1 MKNLLIFLIVIILG
15 SGVLTALFV
24 GANYNSLV
32 SLSEQVDQQYGV
44 LESKL
49 QRRYDLIPNLVN
61 TVKGFLSHEEKV
73 FSDIANARAALT
85 KAGNVQEKIAADNQL
100 ESALS
105 RLLVVVENYP
115 ELKSDKQ
122 MIALMDE
129 LAGTENRI
137 SIERDNYNKVV
148 MEYNKKVKTFPSN
161 MIASAFN
168 FTEKT
173 YFKADDNASTA
184 PKVQMIMLLLLQK
197 LNFNNKLAFFCIYMY
212 S

>member
-184 PKVQMIMLLLLQK
+184 PKVE
-197 LNFNNKLAFFCIYMY
+197 FE
-212 S
+212 

>member
-1 MKNLLIFLIVIILG
+1 MKNLLIFLIVIIVG
-15 SGVLTALFV
+15 SGILTALFV
-24 GANYNSLV
+24 GTNYNSLV

-61 TVKGFLSHEEKV
+61 TVKGYLKHEEKV

-137 SIERDNYNKVV
+137 SVERDNYNKVV
-148 MEYNKKVKTFPSN
+148 MKYNKKVKSFPSN
-161 MIASAFN
+161 MIASAFK
-168 FTEKT
+168 FTEKS
-173 YFKADDNASTA
+173 YFKADEGAAVA
-184 PKVQMIMLLLLQK
+184 PKVD
-197 LNFNNKLAFFCIYMY
+197 FE
-212 S
+212 

>member
-1 MKNLLIFLIVIILG
+1 MKNLLIFLIVIIVG
-15 SGVLTALFV
+15 SGILTALFV
-24 GANYNSLV
+24 GTNYNSLV

-61 TVKGFLSHEEKV
+61 TVKGYLKHEEKV
-73 FSDIANARAALT
+73 FSDIANARAALN

-137 SIERDNYNKVV
+137 SVERDNYNKVV
-148 MEYNKKVKTFPSN
+148 MKYNKKVKSFPSN
-161 MIASAFN
+161 MIASAFK
-168 FTEKT
+168 FDEKS
-173 YFKADDNASTA
+173 YFKADEGVATA
-184 PKVQMIMLLLLQK
+184 PKVD
-197 LNFNNKLAFFCIYMY
+197 FE
-212 S
+212 

>member
-1 MKNLLIFLIVIILG
+1 MKNLLIFLGVIVLG
-15 SGVLTALFV
+15 SGVLTALFTGV
-24 GANYNSLV
+24 NYNSLV

-49 QRRYDLIPNLVN
+49 QRRYDLIPNLEN
-61 TVKGFLSHEEKV
+61 TVKGYLSHEEKV

-85 KAGNVQEKIAADNQL
+85 NAGSVQEKIEADNQL

-115 ELKSDKQ
+115 ELKANKQ
-122 MIALMDE
+122 ITALMDE

-137 SIERDNYNKVV
+137 SVERDNYNKVV
-148 MEYNKKVKTFPSN
+148 MEYNKKIKSFPSN

-168 FTEKT
+168 FTEKK
-173 YFKADDNASTA
+173 YFKADDGASIA
-184 PKVQMIMLLLLQK
+184 PKVE
-197 LNFNNKLAFFCIYMY
+197 F
-212 S
+212 